1 VKIAGSYALPF
12 DREKA
17 YTLLHDQTILA
28 RCVPGCD
35 ALEKIGEDEYAL
47 KMKMALA
54 AFSGLFSGKIKIT
67 EANPPESFKMIVD
80 GNGKVGFLKGEGL
93 IHLNPSGEGTELTY
107 DGDVHL
113 GGTIAAVGQ
122 RMIDSTAKMMI
133 RKFFEKLVEQ
143 AKSASA

>member
-17 YTLLHDQTILA
+17 YALLHDQTILA

-35 ALEKIGEDEYAL
+35 ALEKIGEDEYAM

-80 GNGKVGFLKGEGL
+80 GSGKVGFLKGEGL

>member
-1 VKIAGSYALPF
+1 MKIAGSYALPF

-17 YTLLHDQTILA
+17 YALLHDQTILA

-35 ALEKIGEDEYAL
+35 ALEKIGEDEYAM

-80 GNGKVGFLKGEGL
+80 GSGKVGFLKGEGL